1 METTSNARTRLI
13 VLAEILTM
21 FSDENNVLSLDEICE
36 HMRGYG
42 YNVSKRNIISD
53 IKAVNQTT
61 VKIIGV
67 SKPKRGYYIVK
78 SFSQDAVRLILEA
91 IFSSDILSEDETDY
105 IKKYLR
111 RNACIPTL
119 DLILSTTINLNS
131 YAPKRKTSSEI
142 LNSLRLSIRDKKQ
155 VTLTVSRSKPGDVF
169 SDSVDFETVT
179 VNPVVLTVA
188 DGNVSFV
195 FTKTNSP
202 ENAEYVNLPRIK
214 NAEIL
219 KSDSAEFSGDLVS
232 ATSYFDS
239 SPMETSYYFK
249 EWLVIRFPSEYIELI
264 ENRFNTPVQFRKDE
278 KKGYCNAK
286 VFTVFDDKL
295 LGWLFALSDKIE
307 IIAPANIRQMFTEKA
322 KNILNTKEVV
332 L

>member
-1 METTSNARTRLI
+1 METTPNARTRLI
-13 VLAEILTM
+13 VLSEILTM
-21 FSDENNVLSLDEICE
+21 FSDENNIMSLDEICE
-36 HMRGYG
+36 HMHSYG

-53 IKAVNQTT
+53 IKAVNRTM
-61 VKIIGV
+61 VKIV
-67 SKPKRGYYIVK
+67 SVTKPKRGYYIVK

-111 RNACIPTL
+111 RNTCIPTL

-131 YAPKRKTSSEI
+131 YAPKRKNSSEI
-142 LNSLRLSIRDKKQ
+142 LNNLRLAIRDKKQ
-155 VTLTVSRSKPGDVF
+155 VTLTASRSRPGDTF
-169 SDSVDFETVT
+169 SDSVEFETVT
-179 VNPVVLTVA
+179 VNPIVLTVA

-195 FTKTNSP
+195 FTRTDSP
-202 ENAEYVNLPRIK
+202 EKAEYINLPRIK
-214 NAEIL
+214 NVEL
-219 KSDSAEFSGDLVS
+219 KNSEAKEFTDDIAS
-232 ATSYFDS
+232 ATSYFDG

-264 ENRFNTPVQFRKDE
+264 ENKFNTPVQFRKDE
-278 KKGYCNAK
+278 TEGYCNAK

-307 IIAPANIRQMFTEKA
+307 IIAPTKIRQMFEDKA

>member
-1 METTSNARTRLI
+1 MESTPNARTRLI

-21 FSDENNVLSLDEICE
+21 FSDENNILSLDEICE
-36 HMRGYG
+36 HMHDYG
-42 YNVSKRNIISD
+42 YNVSKRNIAAD

-61 VKIIGV
+61 VKIVSV

-91 IFSSDILSEDETDY
+91 IFSSDILSEEETDY

-111 RNACIPTL
+111 RNTCITTL
-119 DLILSTTINLNS
+119 DLILNTTINLNS
-131 YAPKRKTSSEI
+131 YAPKRETSSEI
-142 LNSLRLSIRDKKQ
+142 LNNLRLAIRDKKQ
-155 VTLTVSRSKPGDVF
+155 VILTVSRSRPGDTF
-169 SDSVDFETVT
+169 SDTVDFENIA

-195 FTKTNSP
+195 FTRTETPQK
-202 ENAEYVNLPRIK
+202 AEYINLPRIK
-214 NAEIL
+214 NVEII
-219 KSDSAEFSGDLVS
+219 KSEATDFTDDLVS
-232 ATSYFDS
+232 ATSYFDG
-239 SPMETSYYFK
+239 SPMESSYYFK
-249 EWLVIRFPSEYIELI
+249 EWLVLRFPCEYIELI
-264 ENRFNTPVQFRKDE
+264 ENRFNTPVQYRKDE
-278 KKGYCNAK
+278 TEGYFNAK

-307 IIAPANIRQMFTEKA
+307 IVAPMKIRQMFEDKA

>member
-1 METTSNARTRLI
+1 MESTPNARTRLI

-21 FSDENNVLSLDEICE
+21 FSDENNILSLDEICE
-36 HMRGYG
+36 HMRDYG
-42 YNVSKRNIISD
+42 YNVSKRNLMSD

-61 VKIIGV
+61 VKIVSV

-91 IFSSDILSEDETDY
+91 IFSSDILSEEETEY

-111 RNACIPTL
+111 RNTCIPTL
-119 DLILSTTINLNS
+119 DLILNTTTNLNS
-131 YAPKRKTSSEI
+131 YLQKRNTSSEI
-142 LNSLRLSIRDKKQ
+142 LNNLRLAIRDKKQ
-155 VTLTVSRSKPGDVF
+155 VVLTVSRSRPGDAF
-169 SDSVDFETVT
+169 SDTVDFENVS

-195 FTKTNSP
+195 FTRTDTPTK
-202 ENAEYVNLPRIK
+202 AEYVNLPRIK
-214 NAEIL
+214 NIEITQNESTDF
-219 KSDSAEFSGDLVS
+219 KDDIVS
-232 ATSYFDS
+232 AASYFDG

-249 EWLVIRFPSEYIELI
+249 EWLVIRFPCEYIELI
-264 ENRFNTPVQFRKDE
+264 ENRFNTPVQYRKDE
-278 KKGYCNAK
+278 TEGYFNAK

-307 IIAPANIRQMFTEKA
+307 IVAPTKIRQMFEEKA
-322 KNILNTKEVV
+322 KNILDTKEVV